1 MEGSYFLP
9 KSAVQSVLD
18 WKCLLFL
25 YLEENQ
31 LRTVNNFQRARK
43 KRIKL
48 RMDWVLEVVVK
59 HSGWV
64 SKEN

>member
-1 MEGSYFLP
+1 MEESYFLP

-25 YLEENQ
+25 YPEENW

-43 KRIKL
+43 KRIRL
-48 RMDWVLEVVVK
+48 RMDWVLEVAVK